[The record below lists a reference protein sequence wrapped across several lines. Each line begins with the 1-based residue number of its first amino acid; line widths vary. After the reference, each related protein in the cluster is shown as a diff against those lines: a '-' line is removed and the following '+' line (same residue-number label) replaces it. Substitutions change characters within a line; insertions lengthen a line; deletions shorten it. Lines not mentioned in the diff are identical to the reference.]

1 LREEWRLRAIENK
14 VLRRI
19 FGAKRDEV
27 TGEWKRL
34 YNEEFMLCTHQ
45 ISFG

>member
-1 LREEWRLRAIENK
+1 VFENT

-27 TGEWKRL
+27 IGGWRKLYKEELHKL
-34 YNEEFMLCTHQ
+34 YSSHKYNYNEQ
-45 ISFG
+45 GG